1 MPISFPMDLLLW
13 QLLIQRK
20 GNWQNA
26 PLCIAEICYNG
37 FEVRSERALSMIL
50 TGLDFVN
57 LFINYRMPLAI
68 FLLTVAVLGIRSHA
82 WMDHF
87 CCKNTECMHVENSLL
102 FETRRVMGL
111 ICQQN

>member
-1 MPISFPMDLLLW
+1 M
-13 QLLIQRK
+13 
-20 GNWQNA
+20 
-26 PLCIAEICYNG
+26 
-37 FEVRSERALSMIL
+37 
-50 TGLDFVN
+50 N
-57 LFINYRMPLAI
+57 LFINYRMPVAI

-111 ICQQN
+111 LNMPTKLRMYITYRACVRNLDLP